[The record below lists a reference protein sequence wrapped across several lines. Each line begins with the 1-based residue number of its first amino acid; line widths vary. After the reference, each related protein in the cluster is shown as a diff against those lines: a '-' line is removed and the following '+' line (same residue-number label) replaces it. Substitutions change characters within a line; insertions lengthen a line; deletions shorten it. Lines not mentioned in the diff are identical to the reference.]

1 MSLHPPVSPLR
12 LLMIYFL
19 GKEPRYLNKEHHIT
33 PHPTTTLNPH
43 IPAASKQSIFLA
55 MSSYQSPIK
64 MGTKSIFLK
73 MIFPTLT
80 TIISLKTLM
89 VGRRGNI
96 IMRLSSGWT
105 WKTNLYEFGSKLK
118 QISGLKNCLVVFHKI
133 FTKELNTHLSS
144 KTTGRVTNG
153 ELKRV
158 SKLLR

>member
-33 PHPTTTLNPH
+33 LRHTTMLNPH
-43 IPAASKQSIFLA
+43 ILVDSKQSIFLA
-55 MSSYQSPIK
+55 MPSYQSPIK

-118 QISGLKNCLVVFHKI
+118 QISGLKNFSVVFRKI

-153 ELKRV
+153 EPKKALKSQR
-158 SKLLR
+158 